1 MAIAL
6 LSCTVCAYIVVA
18 CHLLILFSRDHF
30 YQFGEIRLITMVP
43 KQQCAFVCFT
53 NRYSAETAA
62 ERSFNKLI
70 VKGRRLKILWGK
82 SQGAKAAPGNEG
94 GAKLTPVPGLPEGK
108 YSIQLKK

>member
-1 MAIAL
+1 
-6 LSCTVCAYIVVA
+6 
-18 CHLLILFSRDHF
+18 
-30 YQFGEIRLITMVP
+30 MVP